1 MKYSEFEREV
11 EKLGF
16 THNRRCEEIVV
27 KVDGKTVMGVSTSR
41 KYIVDNEW
49 KKYQELNETTQE
61 QLFDLAYK
69 LAKTPLAEREEEKR
83 YWLQKIPVP
92 LLDKEGEKKWLWKYT
107 GTARSN
113 VFGADIIK
121 VDSKLYQTIFTESEI
136 AEMDTAGF
144 EKVEVTTE

>member
-11 EKLGF
+11 EREGF
-16 THNRRCEEIVV
+16 N
-27 KVDGKTVMGVSTSR
+27 VDGKSGTVYVDSTTGTVMSISTDDLFMFDCDWSAF
-41 KYIVDNEW
+41 VH
-49 KKYQELNETTQE
+49 LNRDVQGK
-61 QLFDLAYK
+61 LFDLAYQ
-69 LAKTPLAEREEEKR
+69 LAKTPLVEREEEKK
-83 YWLQKIPVP
+83 YWLQKITVP

-136 AEMDTAGF
+136 AEMDIAGF
-144 EKVEVTTE
+144 EKVEVEE

>member
-11 EKLGF
+11 EKLGL
-16 THNRRCEEIVV
+16 THSTRCAEIVV
-27 KVDGKTVMGVSTSR
+27 KVHGRTVMVVSTNR
-41 KYIVDNEW
+41 EYIVDSEW
-49 KKYQELNETTQE
+49 DEFQSLHKKTQGE
-61 QLFDLAYK
+61 LFDLAYQ

-113 VFGADIIK
+113 VFGADIII
-121 VDSKLYQTIFTESEI
+121 VDSKLYQTIFTESEV
-136 AEMDTAGF
+136 AEMDIAGF
-144 EKVEVTTE
+144 EKVEVEE

>member
-16 THNRRCEEIVV
+16 THSKRCEQVAV
-27 KVDGKTVMGVSTSR
+27 KVDGQTVMGISTGR

-49 KKYQELNETTQE
+49 NKYQQLNETTQGK
-61 QLFDLAYK
+61 LFDLAYQ
-69 LAKTPLAEREEEKR
+69 LAKTPLAEREEEKL

-107 GTARSN
+107 GGMVPSD
-113 VFGADIIK
+113 VFG
-121 VDSKLYQTIFTESEI
+121 VDTDKIHGKLYKSIFTESEI
-136 AEMDTAGF
+136 AELDITGF
-144 EKVEVTTE
+144 EKVEVEE

>member
-11 EKLGF
+11 EREGF
-16 THNRRCEEIVV
+16 N
-27 KVDGKTVMGVSTSR
+27 VDRKSGTVYVDSTTGTVMSISTDDLFMFDCDWSAF
-41 KYIVDNEW
+41 VH
-49 KKYQELNETTQE
+49 LNRDVQGK
-61 QLFDLAYK
+61 LFDLAYQ
-69 LAKTPLAEREEEKR
+69 LAKTPLVEREEEKK
-83 YWLQKIPVP
+83 YWLQKITVP

-136 AEMDTAGF
+136 AEMDIAGF
-144 EKVEVTTE
+144 EKVEVEE

>member
-16 THNRRCEEIVV
+16 THSKRCEQVAV
-27 KVDGKTVMGVSTSR
+27 KVDGQTVMGISTGR

-49 KKYQELNETTQE
+49 NKYQHLNETTQGK
-61 QLFDLAYK
+61 LFDLAYQ

-92 LLDKEGEKKWLWKYT
+92 LLDKEGEKKWLWEYT
-107 GTARSN
+107 GM
-113 VFGADIIK
+113 VPPYIFG
-121 VDSKLYQTIFTESEI
+121 VDTTKIDRELYKTIFTESEI
-136 AEMDTAGF
+136 AQMDITGF
-144 EKVEVTTE
+144 VKVEVTEC

>member
-1 MKYSEFEREV
+1 MKYAEFKTEV

-16 THNRRCEEIVV
+16 THNTRCAEIVV
-27 KVDGKTVMGVSTSR
+27 KVHGRTVMGVSTNLE
-41 KYIVDNEW
+41 YIVDSEW
-49 KKYQELNETTQE
+49 DEFQNIHKTTQGK
-61 QLFDLAYK
+61 LFDLAYQ
-69 LAKTPLAEREEEKR
+69 LAKTPLVEREEEKK
-83 YWLQKIPVP
+83 YWLQKITVP

-144 EKVEVTTE
+144 EKVEVTE

>member
-16 THNRRCEEIVV
+16 THSTRCAEIVV
-27 KVDGKTVMGVSTSR
+27 KVHGRTVMGVSTNR
-41 KYIVDNEW
+41 EYIVDSEW
-49 KKYQELNETTQE
+49 DEFQNIHKTTQGK
-61 QLFDLAYK
+61 LFDLAYQ
-69 LAKTPLAEREEEKR
+69 LAKTPLVEREEEKK
-83 YWLQKIPVP
+83 YWLQKITVP

-144 EKVEVTTE
+144 EKVEVTE

>member
-16 THNRRCEEIVV
+16 THSTRCAEIVV
-27 KVDGKTVMGVSTSR
+27 KVHGRTVMGVSTNR
-41 KYIVDNEW
+41 EYIVDSEW
-49 KKYQELNETTQE
+49 DEFQSLHKKTQGE
-61 QLFDLAYK
+61 LFDLAYQ

-107 GTARSN
+107 GTALSK
-113 VFGADIIK
+113 VFGADTIK
-121 VDSKLYQTIFTESEI
+121 VDNKLYQTIFTESEI
-136 AEMDTAGF
+136 AEMDIAGF
-144 EKVEVTTE
+144 KKVEVEE